1 MNKECVNELK
11 NILKEY
17 ENDEEV
23 IKWINN
29 FLKKDLRTKINE
41 KSNERKKTM
50 QLLIEKHNYINSFLD
65 SEIKYIQL

>member
-1 MNKECVNELK
+1 MNKECMNELK

-29 FLKKDLRTKINE
+29 FLKNDFNKLMFFFFK
-41 KSNERKKTM
+41 M
-50 QLLIEKHNYINSFLD
+50 QLLCPCWGFSPK
-65 SEIKYIQL
+65 